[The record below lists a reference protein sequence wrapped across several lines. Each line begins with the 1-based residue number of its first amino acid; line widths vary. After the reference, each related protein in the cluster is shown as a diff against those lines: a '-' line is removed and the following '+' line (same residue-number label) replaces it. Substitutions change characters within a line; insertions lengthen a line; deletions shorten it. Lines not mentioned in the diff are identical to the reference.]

1 MLKKSMKL
9 IKHLVI
15 PGGAIYGFSYYGA
28 IKYLC
33 QSKFFDINDIKT
45 IHATSVG
52 SIIGTFIA
60 LKYDWEEID
69 NYIINRPWHLLFKF
83 SLQSIIHCN
92 KNNGIFDIDIIKE
105 IFEPLFLGKEII
117 IDISMKDFY
126 DLTNIELHF
135 FTIEF
140 GTFQLID
147 ISYKTFPNW
156 TVIESIYASCCAPIL
171 FKPLIKNNLMYVD
184 GGIISNCPINQL
196 FDDKTINPIAN
207 EVICIDTIPEKDN
220 NFNIF
225 TLHKFIITL
234 LVKMIRSFQIIEP
247 IPNVHNIL
255 IEQSIIPI
263 YDVYSVVNSPEQR
276 LRLIEHGFIAA
287 KQNEL

>member
-1 MLKKSMKL
+1 MKL

-28 IKYLC
+28 IRHLC

-52 SIIGTFIA
+52 SIIGTFLA
-60 LKYDWEEID
+60 LKYDWKEID
-69 NYIINRPWHLLFKF
+69 NYMINRPWHMLFKF

-92 KNNGIFDIDIIKE
+92 KNNGIFDIDIITE
-105 IFEPLFLGKEII
+105 IFKPLFLGKEIL

-126 DLTNIELHF
+126 ELTNIELHF
-135 FTIEF
+135 FAIEF
-140 GTFQLID
+140 GTFQLTD

-171 FKPLIKNNLMYVD
+171 FKPLIKDNLIYVD
-184 GGIISNCPINQL
+184 GGMIANCPIKQL
-196 FDDKTINPIAN
+196 FDDKSINPIAN
-207 EVICIDTIPEKDN
+207 EVICIDTIPEKDEIR
-220 NFNIF
+220 NIY

-234 LVKMIRSFQIIEP
+234 LVKIVRSVQRTQPIID
-247 IPNVHNIL
+247 VHNIL
-255 IEQSIIPI
+255 VEQNIVPVYDI
-263 YDVYSVVNSPEQR
+263 YTIVNSPEQR
-276 LRLIEHGFIAA
+276 LRLIEHGAFSA
-287 KQNEL
+287 KKI